1 MPKGVFSLVQTKTI
15 PGRCRVHLI
24 HAEEDLL
31 CDWQPSQ
38 FERHVIAHRLDYTV
52 VSGSDK
58 WMGASKQ
65 QYLHWLRWQLP
76 LGRHELAHLK
86 LRHPEVIPVRDG
98 MAAPLSGSALKPSWI
113 DTSGA
118 QRLPSS
124 CLPSTSD
131 DALLPLLNQCV
142 PDQGITSMEEAQALL
157 LRNFRVG
164 GQESECT
171 KWLTAI
177 TRDLLRRPIPFREVF
192 VILALFLP
200 QLPFAEGAQLAMH
213 LWTSPVVRRQET
225 IVQVTPVAQGLRD
238 MDEYRIAFPTH
249 SGASIFCAQEPTEQQ
264 YRQLFSM
271 PSDKVHVG
279 CQVGKVYRIIVREH
293 AEALAL
299 LGVLLEYTPQPKKR
313 SKQGGEETL
322 EESTARHS
330 SPRAWVIAVIPV
342 PDAFAPLPTSGELG
356 MNIDTKWGLPACMRR
371 LSPQTTSLQILDHAE
386 VGSTASAD
394 HLLQMAAMPLEHK
407 TTALGIPYAR
417 PVAYHFDG
425 AEALQQSLFS
435 LFALLI
441 TGDAPRHCPSATV
454 LSWKLCKA
462 ARTDS
467 AHITSV
473 AFSLAALQTGRST
486 LAVAGVFGA
495 GKTRSLTFLLVWLAL
510 TTNLKIGV
518 VHKENPAGRAIT
530 KLLGSLALDN
540 EQAKL
545 FVRAVSREEDM
556 ANAASTRYD
565 IAMQY
570 CSGAIP
576 VIATTGLVW
585 EQKAH
590 MHSAL
595 RVHMEQVDILVGE
608 EAQQDMDLKSAFV
621 PAIPRQPFLRLLF
634 GDPKQSPGG
643 VADNLREHRA
653 LLLKAPIGLL
663 AAHRWYMPHDLPVV
677 LCNLLHS
684 STEVPL
690 DMLSE
695 AAEEASRGR
704 LGGQWYTEQHC
715 PSSSPVGAALQAAHK
730 DLGKVDFSTPE
741 GLLAGLGYAIT
752 RPGHCYQFQQAN
764 LASER
769 SGVSGVHQW
778 SVMLPTSARVAQE
791 VYEPLIGIQYPMLCS
806 CKNGRWQIG
815 TGSIRLN
822 EKTPTGLRFV
832 QWIHQDPREAT
843 RADPPPESA
852 RAVYLQITRKDSAT
866 SLRSFCHQ
874 SRRNTNV
881 ETAVKVA
888 GATAKHC
895 IVLHGQSVLACPLN
909 MHGLEGAAQVIA
921 ALLHGVCTVRTGQP
935 PFASL
940 NTMPGR

>member
-1 MPKGVFSLVQTKTI
+1 
-15 PGRCRVHLI
+15 
-24 HAEEDLL
+24 
-31 CDWQPSQ
+31 
-38 FERHVIAHRLDYTV
+38 
-52 VSGSDK
+52 
-58 WMGASKQ
+58 MG
-65 QYLHWLRWQLP
+65 
-76 LGRHELAHLK
+76 
-86 LRHPEVIPVRDG
+86 
-98 MAAPLSGSALKPSWI
+98 
-113 DTSGA
+113 GA
-118 QRLPSS
+118 
-124 CLPSTSD
+124 
-131 DALLPLLNQCV
+131 
-142 PDQGITSMEEAQALL
+142 
-157 LRNFRVG
+157 
-164 GQESECT
+164 QESECT
-171 KWLTAI
+171 KWLTAVA
-177 TRDLLRRPIPFREVF
+177 RDLLRPIPFREVF

-200 QLPFAEGAQLAMH
+200 QLPFAEGAQLATH
-213 LWTSPVVRRQET
+213 LWTSPVVRRQDT

-238 MDEYRIAFPTH
+238 MDEYRIAFPAH

-279 CQVGKVYRIIVREH
+279 CQVGKVYRIVVREH

-299 LGVLLEYTPQPKKR
+299 LGVLLEYTTQPKKR

-322 EESTARHS
+322 EESTAWHS

-342 PDAFAPLPTSGELG
+342 PDAFAPLPTPGELG

-371 LSPQTTSLQILDHAE
+371 LSPQTTSLQILNLAE
-386 VGSTASAD
+386 VGNTASAD

-467 AHITSV
+467 AHIMSV
-473 AFSLAALQTGRST
+473 AFSLAAALQTGRST

-545 FVRAVSREEDM
+545 FVRAVSREEHM

-565 IAMQY
+565 IA
-570 CSGAIP
+570 IP
-576 VIATTGLVW
+576 KAKVVIATTGLVW

-643 VADNLREHRA
+643 VADPALSTNAMHR
-653 LLLKAPIGLL
+653 
-663 AAHRWYMPHDLPVV
+663 
-677 LCNLLHS
+677 
-684 STEVPL
+684 
-690 DMLSE
+690 
-695 AAEEASRGR
+695 
-704 LGGQWYTEQHC
+704 
-715 PSSSPVGAALQAAHK
+715 
-730 DLGKVDFSTPE
+730 
-741 GLLAGLGYAIT
+741 
-752 RPGHCYQFQQAN
+752 
-764 LASER
+764 
-769 SGVSGVHQW
+769 
-778 SVMLPTSARVAQE
+778 
-791 VYEPLIGIQYPMLCS
+791 
-806 CKNGRWQIG
+806 
-815 TGSIRLN
+815 
-822 EKTPTGLRFV
+822 
-832 QWIHQDPREAT
+832 
-843 RADPPPESA
+843 
-852 RAVYLQITRKDSAT
+852 
-866 SLRSFCHQ
+866 
-874 SRRNTNV
+874 
-881 ETAVKVA
+881 
-888 GATAKHC
+888 
-895 IVLHGQSVLACPLN
+895 
-909 MHGLEGAAQVIA
+909 
-921 ALLHGVCTVRTGQP
+921 
-935 PFASL
+935 
-940 NTMPGR
+940 

>member
-1 MPKGVFSLVQTKTI
+1 M
-15 PGRCRVHLI
+15 
-24 HAEEDLL
+24 
-31 CDWQPSQ
+31 
-38 FERHVIAHRLDYTV
+38 
-52 VSGSDK
+52 
-58 WMGASKQ
+58 
-65 QYLHWLRWQLP
+65 
-76 LGRHELAHLK
+76 
-86 LRHPEVIPVRDG
+86 
-98 MAAPLSGSALKPSWI
+98 
-113 DTSGA
+113 
-118 QRLPSS
+118 
-124 CLPSTSD
+124 
-131 DALLPLLNQCV
+131 
-142 PDQGITSMEEAQALL
+142 
-157 LRNFRVG
+157 
-164 GQESECT
+164 
-171 KWLTAI
+171 
-177 TRDLLRRPIPFREVF
+177 
-192 VILALFLP
+192 
-200 QLPFAEGAQLAMH
+200 
-213 LWTSPVVRRQET
+213 
-225 IVQVTPVAQGLRD
+225 
-238 MDEYRIAFPTH
+238 
-249 SGASIFCAQEPTEQQ
+249 
-264 YRQLFSM
+264 
-271 PSDKVHVG
+271 
-279 CQVGKVYRIIVREH
+279 
-293 AEALAL
+293 
-299 LGVLLEYTPQPKKR
+299 
-313 SKQGGEETL
+313 
-322 EESTARHS
+322 
-330 SPRAWVIAVIPV
+330 
-342 PDAFAPLPTSGELG
+342 
-356 MNIDTKWGLPACMRR
+356 
-371 LSPQTTSLQILDHAE
+371 
-386 VGSTASAD
+386 
-394 HLLQMAAMPLEHK
+394 
-407 TTALGIPYAR
+407 
-417 PVAYHFDG
+417 
-425 AEALQQSLFS
+425 
-435 LFALLI
+435 
-441 TGDAPRHCPSATV
+441 
-454 LSWKLCKA
+454 
-462 ARTDS
+462 
-467 AHITSV
+467 SV
-473 AFSLAALQTGRST
+473 AFSLAAALQTGRST

-545 FVRAVSREEDM
+545 FVRAVSREEHM

-576 VIATTGLVW
+576 KAKVVIATTGLVW

-621 PAIPRQPFLRLLF
+621 PAIPR
-634 GDPKQSPGG
+634 
-643 VADNLREHRA
+643 
-653 LLLKAPIGLL
+653 
-663 AAHRWYMPHDLPVV
+663 HRWYMPHDLPAV

-695 AAEEASRGR
+695 AAEEASRGC
-704 LGGQWYTEQHC
+704 LGGQWHTEKHC

-764 LASER
+764 LALDR

-822 EKTPTGLRFV
+822 EKKPTGLRFV

-843 RADPPPESA
+843 RADPPPEST
-852 RAVYLQITRKDSAT
+852 RAVYLQIESWLAVQAEEPDNVLVLTTRKDSAT

-895 IVLHGQSVLACPLN
+895 IVLHGQSSFLSGHS
-909 MHGLEGAAQVIA
+909 M
-921 ALLHGVCTVRTGQP
+921 
-935 PFASL
+935 
-940 NTMPGR
+940 